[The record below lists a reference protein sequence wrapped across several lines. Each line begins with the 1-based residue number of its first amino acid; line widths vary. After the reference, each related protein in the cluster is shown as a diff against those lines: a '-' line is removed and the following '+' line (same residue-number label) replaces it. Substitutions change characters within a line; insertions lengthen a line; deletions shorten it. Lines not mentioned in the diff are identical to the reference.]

1 MNDTSLPISTEAPAR
16 PLFLRQAGL
25 FCLFLAVGIAVFIFG
40 CNYFTIFPTNQNPVY
55 EGGLSAALLVAAL
68 LLRRQ
73 PNLRAYG
80 DLAYLFFVASF
91 VFFITTITA
100 APRDALFRALQVV
113 VSTSRG
119 EAINKLFEVLLT
131 TVTILVLVRAYGISL
146 GSIYLQRGNLRWG
159 LILGIGFLVNF
170 ASSSLMFFA
179 GRYSRLDL
187 LGDALLW
194 GLVFSL
200 ANGFMEEL
208 WLRAMFLRRLIPLIG
223 GGGAILLTATWFSL
237 MHAGALYFQ
246 PIAIPFFLANL
257 ITFALA
263 WGFIMKKTDSLIG
276 PSLMHA
282 ASDLFLFI
290 ATLAAASG

>member
-1 MNDTSLPISTEAPAR
+1 MKDESGRVFSKPATW
-16 PLFLRQAGL
+16 PPFAQKAGL
-25 FCLFLAVGIAVFIFG
+25 FVLFLAIGMAIFVFG
-40 CNYFTIFPTNQNPVY
+40 NNYFSIFVTNRNPVY
-55 EGGLSAALLVAAL
+55 EGGLSAALLIATLVL
-68 LLRRQ
+68 HWQ
-73 PNLRAYG
+73 PRLRAYA

-91 VFFITTITA
+91 VIFVTTITA
-100 APRDALFRALQVV
+100 EPRDSLFNVLHVV
-113 VSTSRG
+113 TSTSRG
-119 EAINKLFEVLLT
+119 MAIAKLFEVALAV
-131 TVTILVLVRAYGISL
+131 VTILVLVRAYGIRL
-146 GSIYLQRGNLRWG
+146 GSIYVQRGNLRWG
-159 LILGIGFLVNF
+159 LILGLGVLVNF
-170 ASSSLMFFA
+170 LSSALMFFA
-179 GRYSRLDL
+179 GRYSDPAL

-208 WLRAMFLRRLIPLIG
+208 WLRALFLRRLVPLIG

-237 MHAGALYFQ
+237 MHMGAVYFQ

-263 WGFIMKKTDSLIG
+263 WGYVMKKTDSLIG

-290 ATLAAASG
+290 ATLASAG

>member
-1 MNDTSLPISTEAPAR
+1 MNDASLPVTTEAPAR
-16 PLFLRQAGL
+16 LLFLRQAGL
-25 FCLFLAVGIAVFIFG
+25 FCLFLAVGIAIFIFG
-40 CNYFTIFPTNQNPVY
+40 CNYFKVFPTNQNPVY
-55 EGGLSAALLVAAL
+55 EGGLSAALLIAAL
-68 LLRRQ
+68 LMRRQ
-73 PNLRAYG
+73 PNLRAYA

-100 APRDALFRALQVV
+100 APRDALFNALHVEA
-113 VSTSRG
+113 STASG
-119 EAINKLFEVLLT
+119 MAFNKLFEVLLT
-131 TVTILVLVRAYGISL
+131 VVTILVLVRAYGISL

-170 ASSSLMFFA
+170 AASSLMFFA
-179 GRYSRLDL
+179 TRYSRLDL

-194 GLVFSL
+194 GLIFSL

-208 WLRAMFLRRLIPLIG
+208 WLRALFLRRLTPLIG
-223 GGGAILLTATWFSL
+223 GGGAILLTALWFSL
-237 MHAGALYFQ
+237 MHAAAFYFQ
-246 PIAIPFFLANL
+246 PVAIPFFLANL

-263 WGFIMKKTDSLIG
+263 WGYVMKKTDSLIG

-290 ATLAAASG
+290 ATLASAG